1 MVFYPPYGQFARVYR
16 ESVDENS
23 LAPEAWRPGSSKTDR
38 ETSWM
43 LWRNET
49 VKIIN
54 ETLWPAW
61 DEATQSWLNA
71 NTDRMDGLTLADFDL
86 FSKINADGILDR
98 QPVSPVA
105 AMAIPTHRQYFLDED
120 TAKLGERYHFYDTT
134 LPTEQLEK
142 IVPDLKLTLKQKAGS
157 VSIQIKTILQRPRAY
172 QVAKV
177 IGREHKFELAA
188 TSMTSSMSSGH
199 CFQGCLAVAG
209 IYEAWLSRG
218 FIPSPEQLTALAQFG
233 MDIGD
238 RRVFAGVHF
247 PSDNLASWIMDLR
260 LIREVCPDPVIAK
273 FLKKA
278 IIDQS
283 YVFKMISASKN
294 PIYDPALDAIL
305 STST

>member
-1 MVFYPPYGQFARVYR
+1 MASYPPYGQFARIYKD
-16 ESVDENS
+16 SVDINS
-23 LAPEAWRPGSSKTDR
+23 LAPEAWRPTVSKPER
-38 ETSWM
+38 ESSWM

-54 ETLWPAW
+54 ETLWPKW
-61 DEATQSWLNA
+61 DETTRSWHNA
-71 NTDRMDGLTLADFDL
+71 DTTSMDALTIADFEL
-86 FSKINADGILDR
+86 FSVINAAGILDR

-105 AMAIPTHRQYFLDED
+105 AKAIPTHRQFFSDED
-120 TAKLGERYHFYDTT
+120 TAKLGERYYFYDTT
-134 LPTEQLEK
+134 LPTEQLDK
-142 IVPDLKLTLKQKAGS
+142 IVPDLKLALKQKAGS

-172 QVAKV
+172 QVAKI

-199 CFQGCLAVAG
+199 CFQGCLAAAG

-218 FIPSPEQLTALAQFG
+218 FAPSSEQLAALAQFG

-247 PSDNLASWIMDLR
+247 PSDNMASWIMDLR
-260 LIREVCPDPVIAK
+260 LIREVCPNPAIAA

-278 IIDQS
+278 IIEQS
-283 YVFKMISASKN
+283 YVFRIIRDSKN
-294 PIYDPALDAIL
+294 PVYDAGLDAIA
-305 STST
+305 SISV